1 VPIAKIWP
9 QSVCNSSFE
18 REETEGKQ
26 MQTLQHGVRG
36 LGLLVTL
43 NVDRFLFVG
52 TIALTLALV
61 SWVSLV

>member
-1 VPIAKIWP
+1 
-9 QSVCNSSFE
+9 
-18 REETEGKQ
+18 
-26 MQTLQHGVRG
+26 
-36 LGLLVTL
+36 L

>member
-1 VPIAKIWP
+1 
-9 QSVCNSSFE
+9 
-18 REETEGKQ
+18 